1 MEQMKRQFLWAK
13 IGVGVMAA
21 LWLGFVISGTV
32 CRYLLNWS
40 STFDFGIFS
49 QMYYY
54 MKETGLPLTTCER
67 DMLLSHFAV
76 HMSPAYYLLL
86 PVYWLFPNPITLFVM
101 QAAVII
107 LGVVPCY
114 LIARDK
120 GLPPLAVLAFCAV
133 YCLYPSL
140 IGGAFYDFHENAMLT
155 GFILWALYFM
165 QKKRFLWMYLFLLL
179 TALVKED
186 APVYVACIGLFLL
199 FHEREYKHGAAAFT
213 GAVIYFVCV
222 FLWMKNHGNGVMI
235 GRYDNI
241 MPDEDLGLIGI
252 FKVIL
257 VNPAYLLQEMFNM
270 PEKVEFFFQM
280 MIPLAF
286 LPFFTIKV
294 WRYILMIPFVLWNLL
309 PDYQYQHSIYFQYT
323 FGASAMLFYMAIL
336 NYAELRAWLGER
348 KRKEKSLA
356 WTRWLSAG
364 ILGLAVCLA
373 LGVNLSTVSSKGDYV
388 RRYAR
393 DREAVGQVNE
403 ILDSIP
409 KEASVQ
415 ASTFYVPRISMRDV
429 VYRIEGDKLL
439 KFDTDYAVIDLRPGV
454 EDEPQQQVQAY
465 EEAGYELTEYME
477 DKIAV
482 LKKG

>member
-1 MEQMKRQFLWAK
+1 MEQMKRQFLWVK

-101 QAAVII
+101 QAAVIA

-140 IGGAFYDFHENAMLT
+140 IGGAFYDFHENVMLT

-179 TALVKED
+179 YQLV
-186 APVYVACIGLFLL
+186 LL
-199 FHEREYKHGAAAFT
+199 F
-213 GAVIYFVCV
+213 
-222 FLWMKNHGNGVMI
+222 FL
-235 GRYDNI
+235 R
-241 MPDEDLGLIGI
+241 
-252 FKVIL
+252 
-257 VNPAYLLQEMFNM
+257 
-270 PEKVEFFFQM
+270 
-280 MIPLAF
+280 
-286 LPFFTIKV
+286 
-294 WRYILMIPFVLWNLL
+294 
-309 PDYQYQHSIYFQYT
+309 
-323 FGASAMLFYMAIL
+323 
-336 NYAELRAWLGER
+336 
-348 KRKEKSLA
+348 
-356 WTRWLSAG
+356 
-364 ILGLAVCLA
+364 
-373 LGVNLSTVSSKGDYV
+373 YV
-388 RRYAR
+388 RNYL
-393 DREAVGQVNE
+393 
-403 ILDSIP
+403 IL
-409 KEASVQ
+409 
-415 ASTFYVPRISMRDV
+415 
-429 VYRIEGDKLL
+429 
-439 KFDTDYAVIDLRPGV
+439 
-454 EDEPQQQVQAY
+454 
-465 EEAGYELTEYME
+465 
-477 DKIAV
+477 
-482 LKKG
+482 